1 MKFLPLVLLAAL
13 AGTTLA
19 EEPPTPKTTPT
30 PLPTP
35 VPTLTE
41 NVDSLDESQIQKA
54 IEAMEAN
61 YLSPEALDNAS
72 RQKALLEGLLRRL
85 SAGAEL
91 NQSAQANSKPVPFLA
106 EILDGRIGYIRPG
119 AMDPAAL
126 KQTDSALGNFAD
138 KTIPA
143 LILDLRG
150 VPSGTEFDM
159 AADFAR
165 RFCPKG
171 KILFTIEKP
180 NAKQERILT
189 ADRDAV
195 FQGILV
201 VLTDADTA
209 GAAEALAATLRAN
222 SDAMI
227 VGWKTAGRA
236 VEFSEFPIG
245 GGKTIHL
252 AVSRVS
258 LPGRGAIFPSGVKP
272 DIEVSLPPET
282 QKKIFELTKEK
293 GISQFVFDVE
303 RPRMNEAALVANTN
317 PEIAENSE
325 SEGQGEELRD
335 TVLQRAVDLITAI
348 SFYKK

>member
-1 MKFLPLVLLAAL
+1 MKFLPLVLLVGLATTAL
-13 AGTTLA
+13 A
-19 EEPPTPKTTPT
+19 EDTPAAKPAPT
-30 PLPTP
+30 PLPT
-35 VPTLTE
+35 LRE
-41 NVDSLDESQIQKA
+41 AVDALDESQIQKA
-54 IEAMEAN
+54 IEALNAN

-72 RQKALLEGLLRRL
+72 RQRALLEGLLMRL
-85 SAGAEL
+85 GAGADLNSAGKHSP
-91 NQSAQANSKPVPFLA
+91 QSIPFLA

-119 AMDPAAL
+119 TMDAAAL
-126 KQTDSALGNFAD
+126 KQTDSALGNFGD
-138 KTIPA
+138 KSVPA
-143 LILDLRG
+143 VILDLRG
-150 VPSGTEFDM
+150 IPGGSEFDT
-159 AADFAR
+159 AADFAK

-201 VLTDADTA
+201 VLTDADTS

-222 SDAMI
+222 SGAMV
-227 VGWKTAGRA
+227 VGEKTAGGA
-236 VEFSEFPIG
+236 VEFSEFQIG

-258 LPGRGAIFPSGVKP
+258 LPGSGPIFPDGVKP
-272 DIEVSLPPET
+272 DIEISLPAET
-282 QKKIFELTKEK
+282 QKKIFDLTKEK
-293 GISQFVFDVE
+293 GVSQFVFDTE

-317 PEIAENSE
+317 PEISATPEADDETE
-325 SEGQGEELRD
+325 SLRD
-335 TVLQRAVDLITAI
+335 TVLQRAVDLVTAI

>member
-1 MKFLPLVLLAAL
+1 MKFLPLVLSACLTATAL
-13 AGTTLA
+13 AEDA
-19 EEPPTPKTTPT
+19 PNAAKPAPTPT
-30 PLPTP
+30 P
-35 VPTLTE
+35 TLRE
-41 NVDSLDESQIQKA
+41 SVDSLDESQIQKA
-54 IEAMEAN
+54 IDALAAN

-72 RQKALLEGLLRRL
+72 RQRALLEGLLLRL
-85 SAGAEL
+85 GAGADF
-91 NQSAQANSKPVPFLA
+91 NQAGNATSKPIPFLA

-119 AMDPAAL
+119 AMSAAAL

-138 KTIPA
+138 KSIPA
-143 LILDLRG
+143 VILDLRG
-150 VPSGTEFDM
+150 IPDGTEFDI

-189 ADRDAV
+189 ADRESV

-201 VLTDADTA
+201 VLTDTDTT

-222 SDAMI
+222 SSGMI
-227 VGWKTAGRA
+227 VGAKTAGSA

-245 GGKTIHL
+245 GGKTIRL
-252 AVSRVS
+252 AISRVS
-258 LPGRGAIFPSGVKP
+258 LPGSGPIFPTGVKP
-272 DIEVSLPPET
+272 DIEISLPAET

-293 GISQFVFDVE
+293 GVSQFVFDTE

-317 PEIAENSE
+317 PEISSTDEPDDGSE
-325 SEGQGEELRD
+325 PLRD
-335 TVLQRAVDLITAI
+335 TVLQRAVDLVTAI

>member
-1 MKFLPLVLLAAL
+1 MKFLPLVLSACLTATAL
-13 AGTTLA
+13 AEDPPA
-19 EEPPTPKTTPT
+19 ADKPSPTPI
-30 PLPTP
+30 
-35 VPTLTE
+35 PTLRE
-41 NVDSLDESQIQKA
+41 AVDSLDESQIQKA
-54 IEAMEAN
+54 IDALATN
-61 YLSPEALDNAS
+61 YLSLEALDNVS
-72 RQKALLEGLLRRL
+72 RQKALLEGLLLRL
-85 SAGAEL
+85 GAGADF
-91 NQSAQANSKPVPFLA
+91 NQAGNATSKPIPFLA

-119 AMDPAAL
+119 AMSAAAL

-138 KTIPA
+138 KSIPA
-143 LILDLRG
+143 VILDLRG
-150 VPSGTEFDM
+150 IPDGTEFDI

-189 ADRDAV
+189 ADRESV

-201 VLTDADTA
+201 VLTDAETS

-222 SDAMI
+222 SSGMI
-227 VGWKTAGRA
+227 VGAKTAGGA

-245 GGKTIHL
+245 GGKTIRL

-258 LPGRGAIFPSGVKP
+258 LPGSGPIFPTGVKP
-272 DIEVSLPPET
+272 DIEITLPAET

-293 GISQFVFDVE
+293 GVSQFVFDIE
-303 RPRMNEAALVANTN
+303 LPRMNEAALVANTN
-317 PEIAENSE
+317 PEISSTAESDNDSE
-325 SEGQGEELRD
+325 PLRD
-335 TVLQRAVDLITAI
+335 TVLQRAVDLVTAI

>member
-1 MKFLPLVLLAAL
+1 MKFLPLVLLACLASTAL
-13 AGTTLA
+13 ADDA
-19 EEPPTPKTTPT
+19 PAAKPAPT
-30 PLPTP
+30 PLL
-35 VPTLTE
+35 TLRE
-41 NVDSLDESQIQKA
+41 AVDSLDESQIQKA
-54 IEAMEAN
+54 MDALNAN

-72 RQKALLEGLLRRL
+72 RQRALLEGLLLRL
-85 SAGAEL
+85 GAGADLNSAGKPPP
-91 NQSAQANSKPVPFLA
+91 QSIPFLA

-119 AMDPAAL
+119 TMDAAAL
-126 KQTDSALGNFAD
+126 KQTDSALGNFGD
-138 KTIPA
+138 KSIPA
-143 LILDLRG
+143 VILDLRG
-150 VPSGTEFDM
+150 IPGGSEFDT

-201 VLTDADTA
+201 LLTDADTS

-222 SDAMI
+222 SNGMI
-227 VGWKTAGRA
+227 VGAKTAGGA
-236 VEFSEFPIG
+236 VESSEFPIG
-245 GGKTIHL
+245 GGKTIRL

-258 LPGRGAIFPSGVKP
+258 LPGSGPIFPAGVKP
-272 DIEVSLPPET
+272 DIGISLPAET
-282 QKKIFELTKEK
+282 QNKIFELTKEK
-293 GISQFVFDVE
+293 GVSQFVFDTE

-317 PEIAENSE
+317 PEISAAPDSDEATE
-325 SEGQGEELRD
+325 PLRD
-335 TVLQRAVDLITAI
+335 TVLQRAVDLVTAI

>member
-1 MKFLPLVLLAAL
+1 MKFLPLVLTACLTATAL
-13 AGTTLA
+13 AEDA
-19 EEPPTPKTTPT
+19 PPADKPSPTPT
-30 PLPTP
+30 P
-35 VPTLTE
+35 TLRE
-41 NVDSLDESQIQKA
+41 AVDSLDESQIQKA
-54 IEAMEAN
+54 IDALEVN
-61 YLSPEALDNAS
+61 YLSPDAIDNAS
-72 RQKALLEGLLRRL
+72 RQKALLEGLLLRL
-85 SAGAEL
+85 GAGADL
-91 NQSAQANSKPVPFLA
+91 NQAGNATSKPVPFLA

-119 AMDPAAL
+119 AMDAAAL

-138 KTIPA
+138 KSIPA
-143 LILDLRG
+143 VILDLRG
-150 VPSGTEFDM
+150 IPEGTEFDI

-195 FQGILV
+195 FHGILV
-201 VLTDADTA
+201 VLTDADTS

-222 SDAMI
+222 SSGMI
-227 VGWKTAGRA
+227 VGAKSAGGA

-245 GGKTIHL
+245 GGKTLRL

-258 LPGRGAIFPSGVKP
+258 LPGSGPIFPNGVKP
-272 DIEVSLPPET
+272 DIEISLPAET

-293 GISQFVFDVE
+293 GVSQFVFDIE

-317 PEIAENSE
+317 PEISSTAESDNDSE
-325 SEGQGEELRD
+325 PLRD